1 MPARPSTGFE
11 RASEYVGD
19 RRYFGVMQDST
30 FGLDHPLVR
39 CAEELGAALD
49 RVDDVDPMYM
59 PTPAKA
65 AALVE
70 LARISSRVQVLLGRV
85 LAGADDVALDD
96 GARSAAAWLA
106 HRTRT
111 SYGPAAAAVGLG
123 EALDGRWQQL
133 GAAVS
138 AGQVNVE
145 QARVIVRALDELPSD
160 LDPELALKAEAHL
173 VAEAAFFDPKR
184 LRILGRK
191 VLEVVAPEVFEDQE
205 RRRLEDEERR
215 ARETTSLTMRTR
227 GDGTT
232 DIRARVSDAVAA
244 RLKTYLEAFTAP
256 RRGHLDQGPD
266 HIDPDTGRRVPHAVR
281 LGHAFGAL
289 LEALPA
295 QVLPRHGGSA
305 TTLVVTLDYDRLRA
319 RLGSA
324 ELSTGDVISAS
335 EAMRL
340 ACTADLVPVVLNG
353 DGVPLHLG
361 RARRL
366 FDEAQRRAMGI
377 RDGHCRAHGC
387 DLPAAWCEAH
397 HKTDWC
403 RGGKTDIADG
413 VLLCP
418 WHHHRAHDPAFDTE
432 YLLSGDVR
440 FRRRT

>member
-1 MPARPSTGFE
+1 MPAKPSTGFE

-85 LAGADDVALDD
+85 LASADDV
-96 GARSAAAWLA
+96 
-106 HRTRT
+106 
-111 SYGPAAAAVGLG
+111 
-123 EALDGRWQQL
+123 ALDGRWQQL

>member
-11 RASEYVGD
+11 RASEYIGD

-85 LAGADDVALDD
+85 LASADDV
-96 GARSAAAWLA
+96 
-106 HRTRT
+106 
-111 SYGPAAAAVGLG
+111 
-123 EALDGRWQQL
+123 ALDGRWQQL

-266 HIDPDTGRRVPHAVR
+266 DIDPDTGRRVPHAVR

>member
-85 LAGADDVALDD
+85 LASADDV
-96 GARSAAAWLA
+96 
-106 HRTRT
+106 
-111 SYGPAAAAVGLG
+111 
-123 EALDGRWQQL
+123 ALDGRWQQL

>member
-1 MPARPSTGFE
+1 MPAKPSTGFE

-85 LAGADDVALDD
+85 LASADDV
-96 GARSAAAWLA
+96 
-106 HRTRT
+106 
-111 SYGPAAAAVGLG
+111 
-123 EALDGRWQQL
+123 ALDGRWQQL

-305 TTLVVTLDYDRLRA
+305 TTLVVTLDYDRLRS

>member
-85 LAGADDVALDD
+85 LASADDV
-96 GARSAAAWLA
+96 
-106 HRTRT
+106 
-111 SYGPAAAAVGLG
+111 
-123 EALDGRWQQL
+123 ALDGRWQQL

-305 TTLVVTLDYDRLRA
+305 TTLVVTLDYDRLRS

>member
-1 MPARPSTGFE
+1 MPAKPSTGFE

-39 CAEELGAALD
+39 CVEELGAALD

-85 LAGADDVALDD
+85 LASADDV
-96 GARSAAAWLA
+96 
-106 HRTRT
+106 
-111 SYGPAAAAVGLG
+111 
-123 EALDGRWQQL
+123 ALDGRWQQL

-173 VAEAAFFDPKR
+173 VAEGAFFDPKR

-289 LEALPA
+289 LEAFPA

-377 RDGHCRAHGC
+377 RDGHCRARGC

-440 FRRRT
+440 FRRLT

>member
-1 MPARPSTGFE
+1 MPSTGFE

-85 LAGADDVALDD
+85 LASADDV
-96 GARSAAAWLA
+96 
-106 HRTRT
+106 
-111 SYGPAAAAVGLG
+111 
-123 EALDGRWQQL
+123 ALDGRWQQL

>member
-1 MPARPSTGFE
+1 
-11 RASEYVGD
+11 
-19 RRYFGVMQDST
+19 
-30 FGLDHPLVR
+30 
-39 CAEELGAALD
+39 
-49 RVDDVDPMYM
+49 MYM

-85 LAGADDVALDD
+85 LASADDVALD
-96 GARSAAAWLA
+96 
-106 HRTRT
+106 
-111 SYGPAAAAVGLG
+111 
-123 EALDGRWQQL
+123 GRLQQL

-244 RLKTYLEAFTAP
+244 RLKSYLEAFTAP

>member
-1 MPARPSTGFE
+1 MAAKPSTGFE

-85 LAGADDVALDD
+85 LASADDV
-96 GARSAAAWLA
+96 
-106 HRTRT
+106 
-111 SYGPAAAAVGLG
+111 
-123 EALDGRWQQL
+123 ALDGRWQQL